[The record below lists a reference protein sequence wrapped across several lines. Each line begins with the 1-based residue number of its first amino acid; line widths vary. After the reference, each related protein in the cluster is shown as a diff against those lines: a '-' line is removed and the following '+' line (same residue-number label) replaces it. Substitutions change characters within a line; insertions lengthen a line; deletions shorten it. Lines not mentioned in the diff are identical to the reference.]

1 MDQNLEK
8 KTEDEAP
15 PAPVIK
21 GPKIYKSDYSI
32 YPNYDDFELP
42 YDVICRVRY
51 LNKLAKLNA
60 EFREELRMMEEMQTS
75 ALAQLRFNRYVE

>member
-1 MDQNLEK
+1 MDENFEK
-8 KTEDEAP
+8 KTDEETP
-15 PAPVIK
+15 PPVIK

-42 YDVICRVRY
+42 YDVKCRVRY

-60 EFREELRMMEEMQTS
+60 DFREELRMMEEMQTS
-75 ALAQLRFNRYVE
+75 ALAQLRFNRFVE